1 MKKQV
6 LFLAVLCFLFLSN
19 TTVHSEESYLY
30 ISGTKNELV
39 WGNLDD
45 VAHLPNG
52 NQVAWI
58 YQINDNPRIVNDT
71 IAFEMELDCNNQKA
85 RILQMKEFSLSLVKK
100 SKPVNSEFVDIQAS
114 IYLRFFNHI
123 CGHKSADE
131 KLIFAKKNMN
141 ELRLFTLKGL
151 ELIRKTTGPTAK
163 DKLVGTYQY

>member
-1 MKKQV
+1 MKKQIVFVAV
-6 LFLAVLCFLFLSN
+6 LFFLFLTN
-19 TTVHSEESYLY
+19 TTVHAEQSYLY

-45 VAHLPNG
+45 VEHLPNG
-52 NQVAWI
+52 NRVAWI
-58 YQINDNPRIVNDT
+58 YQVNDNPRLVNDT
-71 IAFEMELDCNNQKA
+71 FAFEMEMDCKNQKA

-123 CGHKSADE
+123 CSHKSADE

-141 ELRLFTLKGL
+141 ELRLFTLEVL
-151 ELIRKTTGPTAK
+151 ETLRMQK
-163 DKLVGTYQY
+163 